1 LEGFKFGDNG
11 SISKVNV
18 LIQPTLN
25 TDTYRL
31 SFDAIEINPEK
42 KPNSKKTQIPLL
54 LSSKEKFSKIEKLSI
69 AIKCVILSKT
79 CGVEYEFGK
88 IIYGAGLKTVKFKI
102 EPFLTEVKK
111 VLNELHKISKGEFR
125 PLIFY
130 KNHCKICEFQEA
142 CKKELVATDS
152 LGRLQRM
159 REKDIKKYNSKGI
172 FTVNQ
177 LSYTFRPRKR
187 NRRVKTKKH
196 PYSFPLQSLAI
207 REQKVYLYDK
217 INMPSAKT
225 KVFIDLEGDS
235 SGSFIYL
242 IGILVIENGE
252 IEKYSLWA
260 NDFDEEK
267 QIFTSKS
274 YLIFHLQ
281 PYKDRLLSY

>member
-1 LEGFKFGDNG
+1 MINNEIIESYLNCKYKAHRKLNNELGVKTEFELLQDEKLSACKTKFYDCLLEEHGKNKLLEGFKFGDNG

-217 INMPSAKT
+217 VK
-225 KVFIDLEGDS
+225 
-235 SGSFIYL
+235 
-242 IGILVIENGE
+242 
-252 IEKYSLWA
+252 
-260 NDFDEEK
+260 
-267 QIFTSKS
+267 
-274 YLIFHLQ
+274 
-281 PYKDRLLSY
+281 